1 MAGLKEQVEG
11 FVARE
16 IILEPEAK
24 AANLLGVSRF
34 FTSALGKRVLHSTKI
49 RREMAFSRMLQAKR
63 FYPEVSDEKEQI
75 FIQGIIDLLFDEAD
89 GMILVDYKTDRETD
103 HELIVE
109 KYKLQIELYS
119 EAAAAI
125 LRRPIKERYIY
136 LFHSGELVA
145 M

>member
-1 MAGLKEQVEG
+1 
-11 FVARE
+11 
-16 IILEPEAK
+16 
-24 AANLLGVSRF
+24 
-34 FTSALGKRVLHSTKI
+34 
-49 RREMAFSRMLQAKR
+49 MAFSRMLQAKR
-63 FYPEVSDEKEQI
+63 FYPEVSNEKEQI

-89 GMILVDYKTDRETD
+89 GMVLVDYKTDRETD
-103 HELIVE
+103 HELIAA

-125 LRRPIKERYIY
+125 LRQPIKERYIY